1 MRNMLRPSLVLIA
14 SFGLALAACDSGSGT
29 GTTDTT
35 SGADVTTDAPGG
47 NDVTNPEPDAAAD
60 TGTATDT
67 ATDAGPADVAEDVPA
82 ADPCDPNPCTQKAAE
97 CVGTVATT
105 YTAPGTCT
113 VVDGAATCEFATDQE
128 TDCAQQNQLCYNGA
142 CLDGGAPGDHTFS
155 GQASFVSGMRIPGKD
170 DDPCCF
176 DFTGDGAPDNALG
189 GLLDSI
195 GGILGDT
202 DVNGMIQSSI
212 ADGTIAILLEYV
224 GLDAAN
230 AAADADLTMNGF
242 YGAYAT
248 FQAGG
253 TTPDYDTALTGE
265 GHFTV
270 DPNSF
275 IEGTAMPL
283 ISFAGAKIQG
293 GVLTAGPS
301 LFTLNFPLMGML
313 LSASVNGTQIEADV
327 AANLNGKG
335 LDFTGAK
342 LGGYVKA
349 EELAGAINAVLTGCD
364 CLGLS
369 TDLITFDPMVA
380 EPKLAC
386 DDTALDEF
394 KANGPN
400 CTEDEGICYDI
411 GSKASI
417 MDLVCGVGLNLLALD
432 VDSDDNGLVDSISVG
447 VRLDGVAATIDGL
460 TPAPAL

>member
-1 MRNMLRPSLVLIA
+1 MRNMLRPSLILIA
-14 SFGLALAACDSGSGT
+14 SVGLALAACDSGSGT
-29 GTTDTT
+29 GTTDTNV
-35 SGADVTTDAPGG
+35 GADVTTDAPGG
-47 NDVTNPEPDAAAD
+47 NDVTSPEPDAATD
-60 TGTATDT
+60 TAMDTVMDT
-67 ATDAGPADVAEDVPA
+67 ATDAGPTDVAEDVPA
-82 ADPCDPNPCTQKAAE
+82 ADPCDPNPCLAKAAE

-105 YTAPGTCT
+105 YTTPGTCT
-113 VVDGAATCEFATDQE
+113 AVDGAATCEFATDQE
-128 TDCAQQNQLCYNGA
+128 TDCTADSKVCSNGA
-142 CLDGGAPGDHTFS
+142 CVDGGDPSAYTFS
-155 GQASFVSGMRIPGKD
+155 DQASFVKAMRIPGKD

-176 DFTGDGAPDNALG
+176 DYTGDGAPDNALG
-189 GLLDSI
+189 GLL
-195 GGILGDT
+195 GLVAQFAPGT

-275 IEGTAMPL
+275 IEGTATPL

-313 LSASVNGTQIEADV
+313 LSASVNGTQIEANVTAQMTDS
-327 AANLNGKG
+327 ASG
-335 LDFTGAK
+335 LQFNDAK

-349 EELAGAINAVLTGCD
+349 EELAGAINAIMNGCT

-369 TDLITFDPMVA
+369 TDLITFDPYA
-380 EPKLAC
+380 TKPKLAC
-386 DDTALDEF
+386 DADAQNQIGSNT
-394 KANGPN
+394 
-400 CTEDEGICYDI
+400 CTPDDGICNDVATNI
-411 GSKASI
+411 SI
-417 MDLVCGVGLNLLALD
+417 VCLGAGFISLD
-432 VDSDDNGLVDSISVG
+432 VDSDDNGFVDSISVG